1 MSAVL
6 CTYVSCVDASSLSTQ
21 TSVLCGVRC
30 RDSELSSV
38 ECSCEVGG
46 RERLSPIT
54 RGDMFIYGGIVVG
67 KSVAGS
73 VTLPSV
79 LSVCDL
85 SIEI

>member
-1 MSAVL
+1 
-6 CTYVSCVDASSLSTQ
+6 
-21 TSVLCGVRC
+21 
-30 RDSELSSV
+30 
-38 ECSCEVGG
+38 
-46 RERLSPIT
+46 
-54 RGDMFIYGGIVVG
+54 MFIYGGIVVG